1 MFGKVIEVSANT
13 MGKISGRKIDTPSD
27 TSTMPLDAEIVTL
40 GGPIG
45 ETRAVAFGSRRYEG
59 AEALAA
65 ITLNQPAPEPPTRRS
80 TSSLTSTSD

>member
-1 MFGKVIEVSANT
+1 MFSKVIEVSANT

-45 ETRAVAFGSRRYEG
+45 RRARGVWV
-59 AEALAA
+59 
-65 ITLNQPAPEPPTRRS
+65 
-80 TSSLTSTSD
+80 